1 MSAAGPPPRPRPKG
15 AAEPENSRRE
25 FSGDLHTGARPL
37 GGERSEATPGG
48 KHTSRGAL
56 PSEPEL
62 QSFARAAAHL
72 LTERLPRALGS
83 RTVRRRAGVGIQHL
97 DHRDYAAGDE
107 VRHIDWRQTAR
118 RRRPIVRRFE
128 SESVS
133 DWIILLDASS
143 SMAVH
148 GAAKWRAAVHMAAAM
163 SYALLDHGH
172 RVGLLAFGARV
183 LAECP
188 RGRGRRHYAAIAGL
202 LAALRPPRASERSL
216 LGGCA
221 QHLRGAASIFAISDF
236 LADDEMRGDLAALLQ
251 RCTALHALQV
261 TDSAETELRDTG
273 DFDLVDVETGVRIQA
288 RGGEDAN
295 ARAAAERAAMTER
308 LRDFC
313 ARSGIAFTDWDVANA
328 WQHTLLRHLVQAQS
342 IC

>member
-1 MSAAGPPPRPRPKG
+1 MAKPT
-15 AAEPENSRRE
+15 
-25 FSGDLHTGARPL
+25 LIH
-37 GGERSEATPGG
+37 AT
-48 KHTSRGAL
+48 L
-56 PSEPEL
+56 PSEAEL
-62 QSFARAAAHL
+62 RSFARAAAHL

-133 DWIILLDASS
+133 EWIILLDASS

-148 GAAKWRAAVHMAAAM
+148 GAAKWLAAVRMAAAM
-163 SYALLDHGH
+163 SYALLDLGH
-172 RVGLLAFGARV
+172 RTGLLAFGARV

-188 RGRGRRHYAAIAGL
+188 RGRGRHHYAAIAGL
-202 LAALRPPRASERSL
+202 LAALQPARAGERSA
-216 LGGCA
+216 LGVCA
-221 QHLRGAASIFAISDF
+221 RHLHGAASVFTISDF
-236 LADDEMRGDLAALLQ
+236 LADDEMCSDLGALHQ

-261 TDSAETELRDTG
+261 TDSAETELRESG
-273 DFDLVDVETGVRIQA
+273 DFDLVDVETGLRMQVRA
-288 RGGEDAN
+288 GEYAN
-295 ARAAAERAAMTER
+295 AAATGERAAMSER
-308 LRDFC
+308 VRGFC
-313 ARSGIAFTDWDVANA
+313 ARSGIAFTDWDVAYP
-328 WQHTLLRHLVQAQS
+328 WQHTLLRHLVRAQS

>member
-1 MSAAGPPPRPRPKG
+1 MAAPALSAAGRPQ
-15 AAEPENSRRE
+15 
-25 FSGDLHTGARPL
+25 GARPV
-37 GGERSEATPGG
+37 GGKRSEATLGG
-48 KHTSRGAL
+48 GHASAAAL
-56 PSEPEL
+56 PIEPEL
-62 QSFARAAAHL
+62 RSFSRASAHL

-148 GAAKWRAAVHMAAAM
+148 DAAKWHAAVRVAAAL

-172 RVGLLAFGARV
+172 RAGLLVFGARV
-183 LAECP
+183 LAERP
-188 RGRGRRHYAAIAGL
+188 RGRGRHHYAAIARL
-202 LAALRPPRASERSL
+202 LAALQPARQGERSD
-216 LGGCA
+216 LGACA
-221 QHLRGAASIFAISDF
+221 PHLHGAASVFAISDF
-236 LADDEMRGDLAALLQ
+236 LADDEMCFDLGALRR
-251 RCTALHALQV
+251 RCTALHALQL
-261 TDSAETELRDTG
+261 TDSAETELRETG
-273 DFDLVDVETGVRIQA
+273 EFDLVDVETGTRVQTRA
-288 RGGEDAN
+288 GADAN
-295 ARAAAERAAMTER
+295 ARATAERAAMTAR
-308 LRDFC
+308 LRGFC
-313 ARSGIAFTDWDVANA
+313 ARSGIAFTDGDTASP
-328 WQHTLLRHLVQAQS
+328 WQHTLLRHLVRAQA